1 MGILGKERP
10 TREGFLRIVF
20 LILRNFCRT
29 FGKRYILK
37 VLKCDLVDY
46 AIDSRLIVFQLFHMN
61 KFPDIIMNLLSR
73 LVLAIF
79 FSMAL
84 VVCARAQSVVELHE
98 KFDFS
103 NLNFSQ

>member
-1 MGILGKERP
+1 
-10 TREGFLRIVF
+10 
-20 LILRNFCRT
+20 
-29 FGKRYILK
+29 
-37 VLKCDLVDY
+37 
-46 AIDSRLIVFQLFHMN
+46 MN

-103 NLNFSQ
+103 NLNFSPIEDFTDAKSGFALKFKLIPKR